1 MKKKKIEKIGKTET
15 IGGLKDI
22 LECPNLKL
30 DEQIMVEVVIK
41 KNTIRL
47 NLNEFKQLL
56 FREEKRPIIRNN
68 ISDIINNEEYK
79 RKYGM
84 EMIQEFVDYWTE
96 MLPNGKKQRWQKEKA
111 FDINRRIIAWAKR
124 DYNCLYKEHK
134 FQLERIRQDE
144 YLREAE
150 KKAIMT
156 PEEQRQ
162 RITEIAGGL
171 FKNAKEV

>member
-1 MKKKKIEKIGKTET
+1 MKKGGKTKT

-30 DEQIMVEVVIK
+30 DEQIMVEVVINQ
-41 KNTIRL
+41 NTIRL

-56 FREEKRPIIRNN
+56 FREEKRPIIKNN

-96 MLPNGKKQRWQKEKA
+96 MLPNGKKQRWQKQKA
-111 FDINRRIIAWAKR
+111 FDVNRRIIAWAKR
-124 DYNCLYKEHK
+124 DYNGLYKEHK
-134 FQLERIRQDE
+134 FQLEKIRQDE

-162 RITEIAGGL
+162 KIKEITGGL
-171 FKNAKEV
+171 FKNVAKV

>member
-1 MKKKKIEKIGKTET
+1 MKKDGKAKA

-30 DEQIMVEVVIK
+30 DAQIMVEVVI
-41 KNTIRL
+41 NQSTIKL

-56 FREEKRPIIRNN
+56 FREEKRPIIKNN
-68 ISDIINNEEYK
+68 ISDIINNKEYK
-79 RKYGM
+79 RKYVM

-111 FDINRRIIAWAKR
+111 FDVNRRIIAWAKR
-124 DYNCLYKEHK
+124 DYNGLYKEHK
-134 FQLERIRQDE
+134 FQLEKIRQDE

-162 RITEIAGGL
+162 KIKEITGGL
-171 FKNAKEV
+171 FKNVSKV

>member
-1 MKKKKIEKIGKTET
+1 MKKGGKTKT

-30 DEQIMVEVVIK
+30 DEQIMVEVVINQ
-41 KNTIRL
+41 NTIRL

-56 FREEKRPIIRNN
+56 FREEKRPIIKNN
-68 ISDIINNEEYK
+68 ISDIVNNEEYK

-96 MLPNGKKQRWQKEKA
+96 MLPNGKKQRWQKQKA
-111 FDINRRIIAWAKR
+111 FDVNRRIIAWAKR
-124 DYNCLYKEHK
+124 DYNGLYKEHK
-134 FQLERIRQDE
+134 FQLEKIRQDE

-162 RITEIAGGL
+162 KIKEITGGL
-171 FKNAKEV
+171 FKNVSKV

>member
-1 MKKKKIEKIGKTET
+1 MKKGGKTKT

-22 LECPNLKL
+22 LECPNLKSG
-30 DEQIMVEVVIK
+30 EQIMVEVVINQ
-41 KNTIRL
+41 NTIRL

-56 FREEKRPIIRNN
+56 FREEKRPIIKNN

-79 RKYGM
+79 RKYGI

-96 MLPNGKKQRWQKEKA
+96 MLPNGKKQRWQKQKA
-111 FDINRRIIAWAKR
+111 FDVNRRIIAWAKR
-124 DYNCLYKEHK
+124 DYNGLYKEHK
-134 FQLERIRQDE
+134 FQLEKIRQDE

-156 PEEQRQ
+156 PEEQR
-162 RITEIAGGL
+162 RKIKEITGGL
-171 FKNAKEV
+171 FKNVSKV

>member
-1 MKKKKIEKIGKTET
+1 MKKGGKTKI

-30 DEQIMVEVVIK
+30 DEQIMVEVVINQ
-41 KNTIRL
+41 NTIRL

-56 FREEKRPIIRNN
+56 FREEKRPIIKNN

-79 RKYGM
+79 RKYGA

-96 MLPNGKKQRWQKEKA
+96 MMPNGKKQRWQKQKA
-111 FDINRRIIAWAKR
+111 FDVNRRIIAWAKR
-124 DYNCLYKEHK
+124 DYNGLYKEHK
-134 FQLERIRQDE
+134 FQLEKIRQDE

-156 PEEQRQ
+156 PEEQR
-162 RITEIAGGL
+162 RKIKEITGGL
-171 FKNAKEV
+171 FKNVSKV

>member
-1 MKKKKIEKIGKTET
+1 MKKGGKTKI

-30 DEQIMVEVVIK
+30 DEQIMVEVVINQ
-41 KNTIRL
+41 NTIRL

-56 FREEKRPIIRNN
+56 FREEKRPIIKNN

-79 RKYGM
+79 RKYGI

-96 MLPNGKKQRWQKEKA
+96 MLPNGKKQRWQKQKA
-111 FDINRRIIAWAKR
+111 FDVNRRIIAWAKR
-124 DYNCLYKEHK
+124 VYNGLYKEHK
-134 FQLERIRQDE
+134 FQLEKIRQDE

-162 RITEIAGGL
+162 KIKEITGGL
-171 FKNAKEV
+171 FKNVAKV

>member
-1 MKKKKIEKIGKTET
+1 MKKGGKTKT

-30 DEQIMVEVVIK
+30 DEQIMVEVVINQ
-41 KNTIRL
+41 NTIRL

-56 FREEKRPIIRNN
+56 FREEKRPIIKNN

-96 MLPNGKKQRWQKEKA
+96 MLPNGKKQRWQKQKA
-111 FDINRRIIAWAKR
+111 FDVNRRIIAWAKR
-124 DYNCLYKEHK
+124 DYNGLYKEHK
-134 FQLERIRQDE
+134 FQLEKIRQDE

-156 PEEQRQ
+156 PEEQR
-162 RITEIAGGL
+162 RKIKEITGGL
-171 FKNAKEV
+171 FKNASKV

>member
-1 MKKKKIEKIGKTET
+1 MKT

-22 LECPNLKL
+22 LECQNLKL
-30 DEQIMVEVVIK
+30 DEQITVEVGINQ
-41 KNTIRL
+41 NTVKL
-47 NLNEFKQLL
+47 SLKEFKQLL
-56 FREEKRPIIRNN
+56 FREEKQPVINNN

-79 RKYGM
+79 RKYGL

-96 MLPNGKKQRWQKEKA
+96 MMPNGKKQRWQKQKA

-124 DYNCLYKEHK
+124 DYNGLYKEHK
-134 FQLERIRQDE
+134 FQLEKIRQDE

-150 KKAIMT
+150 EKAIMT
-156 PEEQRQ
+156 PEEQR
-162 RITEIAGGL
+162 RKIVEIAGGL

>member
-1 MKKKKIEKIGKTET
+1 MKKGGKTKI

-30 DEQIMVEVVIK
+30 DEQIMVEVVINQ
-41 KNTIRL
+41 NTIRL

-56 FREEKRPIIRNN
+56 FREEKRPIIKNN

-79 RKYGM
+79 RKYGI

-96 MLPNGKKQRWQKEKA
+96 MLPNGKKQRWQKQKA
-111 FDINRRIIAWAKR
+111 FDVNRRIIAWAKR
-124 DYNCLYKEHK
+124 DYNGLYKEHK
-134 FQLERIRQDE
+134 FQLEKIRQDE

-156 PEEQRQ
+156 PEEQR
-162 RITEIAGGL
+162 RKIKEITGGL
-171 FKNAKEV
+171 FKNVAKV

>member
-1 MKKKKIEKIGKTET
+1 MKKGGKTKT

-30 DEQIMVEVVIK
+30 DEQIMVEVVINQ
-41 KNTIRL
+41 NTIRL

-56 FREEKRPIIRNN
+56 FREEKRPIIKNN

-96 MLPNGKKQRWQKEKA
+96 MLPNRK
-111 FDINRRIIAWAKR
+111 D
-124 DYNCLYKEHK
+124 
-134 FQLERIRQDE
+134 
-144 YLREAE
+144 
-150 KKAIMT
+150 
-156 PEEQRQ
+156 
-162 RITEIAGGL
+162 
-171 FKNAKEV
+171 

>member
-1 MKKKKIEKIGKTET
+1 MKKDGKAKA

-30 DEQIMVEVVIK
+30 DEQIMVEVVI
-41 KNTIRL
+41 NQSTIKL

-68 ISDIINNEEYK
+68 ISDIINNKEYK

-156 PEEQRQ
+156 PEEQR
-162 RITEIAGGL
+162 RKIKEIAGGL
-171 FKNAKEV
+171 FKNVK

>member
-1 MKKKKIEKIGKTET
+1 MKTGGKTKA

-30 DEQIMVEVVIK
+30 DEQIMVEVVINQ
-41 KNTIRL
+41 NTIRL

-56 FREEKRPIIRNN
+56 FREEKRPIIKNN

-96 MLPNGKKQRWQKEKA
+96 MLPNGKKQRWQKQKA
-111 FDINRRIIAWAKR
+111 FDVNRRIIAWAKR
-124 DYNCLYKEHK
+124 DYNGLYKEHK
-134 FQLERIRQDE
+134 FQLEKIRQDE

-162 RITEIAGGL
+162 KIKEITGGL
-171 FKNAKEV
+171 FKNVAKV

>member
-1 MKKKKIEKIGKTET
+1 MKKDGKAKA

-30 DEQIMVEVVIK
+30 DEQIMVEVVI
-41 KNTIRL
+41 NQSTIKL

-68 ISDIINNEEYK
+68 ISDIINNKEYK

-84 EMIQEFVDYWTE
+84 EMVQEFVDYWTE

-156 PEEQRQ
+156 PEEQR
-162 RITEIAGGL
+162 RKIKEIAGGL
-171 FKNAKEV
+171 FKNAKEM

>member
-1 MKKKKIEKIGKTET
+1 MKKGGKTKT

-30 DEQIMVEVVIK
+30 DEQIMVEVVI
-41 KNTIRL
+41 NQSTIRL

-56 FREEKRPIIRNN
+56 FREEKRPIIKNN

-96 MLPNGKKQRWQKEKA
+96 MLPNGKKQRWQKQKA
-111 FDINRRIIAWAKR
+111 FDVNRRIIAWAKR
-124 DYNCLYKEHK
+124 DYNGLYKEHK
-134 FQLERIRQDE
+134 FQLEKIRQDE

-162 RITEIAGGL
+162 KIKEITGGL
-171 FKNAKEV
+171 FKNVAKV

>member
-1 MKKKKIEKIGKTET
+1 MKKDGKAKA

-30 DEQIMVEVVIK
+30 DEQIMVEVVI
-41 KNTIRL
+41 NQSTIKL

-68 ISDIINNEEYK
+68 ISDIINNKEYK

-84 EMIQEFVDYWTE
+84 EMVQEFVDYWTE

-156 PEEQRQ
+156 PEEQR
-162 RITEIAGGL
+162 RKIKEIAGGL
-171 FKNAKEV
+171 FKNVK

>member
-1 MKKKKIEKIGKTET
+1 MKKGGKTKI

-30 DEQIMVEVVIK
+30 DEQIMVEVVINQ
-41 KNTIRL
+41 NTIRL

-56 FREEKRPIIRNN
+56 FREEKRPIIKNN

-79 RKYGM
+79 RKYGI

-96 MLPNGKKQRWQKEKA
+96 MLPNGKKQRWQKQKA
-111 FDINRRIIAWAKR
+111 FDVNRRIIAWAKR
-124 DYNCLYKEHK
+124 DYNGLYKEHK
-134 FQLERIRQDE
+134 FQLEKIRQDE

-156 PEEQRQ
+156 PEEQR
-162 RITEIAGGL
+162 RKIKEITGGL
-171 FKNAKEV
+171 FKNVSKV

>member
-1 MKKKKIEKIGKTET
+1 MKKDGKAKA

-30 DEQIMVEVVIK
+30 DEQIMVEVVI
-41 KNTIRL
+41 NQSTIKL

-56 FREEKRPIIRNN
+56 FREEKRPIIKNN

-111 FDINRRIIAWAKR
+111 FDVNRRIIAWAKR
-124 DYNCLYKEHK
+124 DYNGLYKEHK

-144 YLREAE
+144 YLREAK

-156 PEEQRQ
+156 PEEQR
-162 RITEIAGGL
+162 RKIKEITGGL
-171 FKNAKEV
+171 FKNVSKV

>member
-1 MKKKKIEKIGKTET
+1 MKKGGKTKT

-30 DEQIMVEVVIK
+30 DEQIMVEVVINQ
-41 KNTIRL
+41 NTIRL

-56 FREEKRPIIRNN
+56 FREEKRPIIKNN

-96 MLPNGKKQRWQKEKA
+96 MLPNGKKQRWQKQKA
-111 FDINRRIIAWAKR
+111 FDVNRRIIAWAKR
-124 DYNCLYKEHK
+124 DYNGLYKEHK
-134 FQLERIRQDE
+134 FQLEKIRQDE

-162 RITEIAGGL
+162 KIKEITGGL
-171 FKNAKEV
+171 FKNVSKV

>member
-1 MKKKKIEKIGKTET
+1 MKKGGKTKT

-30 DEQIMVEVVIK
+30 DEQIMVEVVINQ
-41 KNTIRL
+41 NTIRL

-56 FREEKRPIIRNN
+56 FREEKRPIIKNN

-79 RKYGM
+79 RKYGI

-96 MLPNGKKQRWQKEKA
+96 MLPNGKKQRWQKQKA
-111 FDINRRIIAWAKR
+111 FDVNRRIIAWAKR
-124 DYNCLYKEHK
+124 DYNGLYKEHK
-134 FQLERIRQDE
+134 FQLEKIRQDE

-162 RITEIAGGL
+162 KIKEITGGL
-171 FKNAKEV
+171 FKNVAKV

>member
-1 MKKKKIEKIGKTET
+1 MSQKGGKMKPS
-15 IGGLKDI
+15 GGLKDI

-30 DEQIMVEVVIK
+30 DEQIIVEVVI
-41 KNTIRL
+41 NQSTIKL

-68 ISDIINNEEYK
+68 ISDIINNKEYK

-84 EMIQEFVDYWTE
+84 EMVQEFVDYWTE

-111 FDINRRIIAWAKR
+111 FDVNRRIIAWAKR

-144 YLREAE
+144 
-150 KKAIMT
+150 
-156 PEEQRQ
+156 
-162 RITEIAGGL
+162 
-171 FKNAKEV
+171 

>member
-1 MKKKKIEKIGKTET
+1 MKKDGKAKA

-30 DEQIMVEVVIK
+30 DEQIMVEVVI
-41 KNTIRL
+41 NQSTIRL

-68 ISDIINNEEYK
+68 ISDIINNKEYK

-84 EMIQEFVDYWTE
+84 EMVQEFVDYWTE

-156 PEEQRQ
+156 PEEQR
-162 RITEIAGGL
+162 RKIKEIAGGL
-171 FKNAKEV
+171 FKNVK

>member
-1 MKKKKIEKIGKTET
+1 MKKGGKTKT

-30 DEQIMVEVVIK
+30 DEQIMVEVVINQ
-41 KNTIRL
+41 NTIRL

-56 FREEKRPIIRNN
+56 FREEKRPIIKNN

-96 MLPNGKKQRWQKEKA
+96 MLPNGKKQRWQKQKA
-111 FDINRRIIAWAKR
+111 FDVNRRIIAWAKR
-124 DYNCLYKEHK
+124 DYNGLYKEHK
-134 FQLERIRQDE
+134 FQLEKIRQDE

-156 PEEQRQ
+156 PEEQR
-162 RITEIAGGL
+162 RKIKEITGGL
-171 FKNAKEV
+171 FKNVSKV

>member
-1 MKKKKIEKIGKTET
+1 MKKGGKTKI

-30 DEQIMVEVVIK
+30 DEQIMVEVVINQ
-41 KNTIRL
+41 NTIRL

-56 FREEKRPIIRNN
+56 FREEKRPIIKNN

-79 RKYGM
+79 RKYGI

-96 MLPNGKKQRWQKEKA
+96 MLPNGKKQRWQKQKA
-111 FDINRRIIAWAKR
+111 FDVNRRIIAWAKR
-124 DYNCLYKEHK
+124 DYNGLYKEHK
-134 FQLERIRQDE
+134 FQLEKIRQVE

-156 PEEQRQ
+156 PEEQR
-162 RITEIAGGL
+162 RKIAEIAGGL

>member
-1 MKKKKIEKIGKTET
+1 MKKGGKTKT

-30 DEQIMVEVVIK
+30 DEQIMVEVVINQ
-41 KNTIRL
+41 NTIRL

-56 FREEKRPIIRNN
+56 FREEKRPIIKNN

-79 RKYGM
+79 RKYGI

-96 MLPNGKKQRWQKEKA
+96 MLPNGKKQRWQKQKA
-111 FDINRRIIAWAKR
+111 FDVNRRIIAWAKR
-124 DYNCLYKEHK
+124 DYNGLYKEHK
-134 FQLERIRQDE
+134 FQLEKIRQDE

-156 PEEQRQ
+156 PEEQR
-162 RITEIAGGL
+162 RKIKEITGGL
-171 FKNAKEV
+171 FKNVSKV

>member
-1 MKKKKIEKIGKTET
+1 MKKGGKTKI

-30 DEQIMVEVVIK
+30 DEQIMVEVVINQ
-41 KNTIRL
+41 NTIRL

-56 FREEKRPIIRNN
+56 FREEKRPIIKNN

-79 RKYGM
+79 RKYGI

-96 MLPNGKKQRWQKEKA
+96 MLPNGKKQRWQKQKA
-111 FDINRRIIAWAKR
+111 FDVNRRIIAWAKR
-124 DYNCLYKEHK
+124 DYNGLYKEHK
-134 FQLERIRQDE
+134 FQLEKIRQDE

-162 RITEIAGGL
+162 KIKEITGGL
-171 FKNAKEV
+171 FKNVAKV